1 MKNNSTRKGLAIV
14 AASSLLV
21 AGFAGLPAQAAG
33 ISDGSVS
40 LIPTT
45 GAEYATVS
53 GGSMTL
59 SANAATGV
67 LGTGKYLKY
76 QVEDALG
83 KTSVT
88 ETGTTQYSQDATGFS
103 QANTA
108 NTVTVT
114 LPATHRY
121 NVGDEVAVAGFD
133 YNPAT
138 GRDTAVIPAAGTE
151 GSTNAVAQVSTI
163 ALTGDATSDKY
174 TVTINGTASTQV
186 VWGTNTGATEAAV
199 VVVING
205 AYGAA
210 VTAAITGGDIVVTAD
225 VPGVPFTV
233 SVAVV
238 AGSSGEAAISATTAN
253 VLDVDTIVVAG
264 TGQNGDVVSVTVD
277 PAVGANVV
285 LTHTIVAGDT
295 TTTIAAGLAATNAIG
310 TSSGATV
317 TVTGAATM
325 AALVLAGSLVES
337 PAVVAKTNTT
347 RAKITAKTSTTITF
361 ADATVAADAAFIS
374 DAGTVKILASTPALG
389 KYIRDTKDATNTAD
403 KTIKLQ
409 STDQDVTQTVTV
421 TAWIDSNDDG
431 DIDSTE
437 YASPA
442 RTVTFL
448 AHSAITSTL
457 TWRPVSVGDA
467 TVVADVTFSPTLN
480 GSQYSVDRTNAIGA
494 LQVQMTRPGTA
505 EVEPAAT
512 VTYSNTT
519 KKWTATSKNMNSNDW
534 AISDA
539 VAQATNAANANAI
552 TNNIVTITTNGVMN
566 LAVGDTVI
574 VANSATGRVNHA
586 SAVVLS
592 TPTTKTFTYAVTT
605 ANQATAA
612 VANVAD
618 GAITVAITGGA
629 SNILRDSAVAGT
641 YTGQVQ
647 LYKYAAVDA
656 LTNIGSVT
664 SNGVNASTASATIT
678 APTFSGVASA
688 TVNAAGTAVKT
699 GTNAANYKLSVY
711 NVLGNPVGAGISV
724 TVTTTTVTS
733 AGTVTLNGVT
743 VITGS
748 TQILTTDASGQ
759 VALAVNNS
767 SGAAAESIVFNA
779 SVQNVA
785 ATSMTSTWA
794 GSVYSILDMDDQN
807 TANSVRTR
815 AAVAGA
821 SHTMNLKVQDQWGQ
835 AIDGAVYRLAASTTQ
850 GGIATVNNVSIV
862 AGAATVTVPDAGLGG
877 ATTVALTFQ
886 KLTGSTWALSDTT
899 SVNDWNGAAGNDLGT
914 VAVNYYAATQV
925 DAFTFNAD
933 AATLPS
939 GTAAN
944 LTVDVTTVAL
954 ASADTRFGETAGTY
968 TAASKAV
975 LGGKIAS
982 STTGAAKSGQ
992 AITVSAV
999 GILFKAGNV
1008 WATDSL
1014 TFLSSDGTFS
1024 VEAYSRV
1031 SGIKA
1036 ITFTAGAL
1044 SGTVSTTF
1052 ATVAGAGGYTIS
1064 LTTPATVAKGSTM
1077 RVEGQILDVNGN
1089 GVALTTAGTGANPTL
1104 SVTYLG
1110 LGLVSGALPTTTDA
1124 TGKFYFYVLVGSND
1138 AGTATVTASYDHN
1151 GTTTDTATLKKVT
1164 ASKTIYIGQAAPS
1177 ATKVNAGSFKGYV
1190 ALYAKGYKG
1199 QRMSAKVG
1207 KDWVVIASLASNF
1220 ERVVEFT
1227 GKGVDVAVRIYIDRV
1242 LMDTINLTTK

>member
-67 LGTGKYLKY
+67 LGTGKYLKF

-88 ETGTTQYSQDATGFS
+88 AAGSTTVTDAAASYTADAATNKFTLALGEAHLFKVGDEIAVSAFDDGFKDTALNAMTIAEVTAHGGAAKSVDDITITGSPETGDTFSVTLTVNVTALAADVVTATAGETLAEVATRLAVLLAANAEIESAVATAGVIRVTAATVNETVTAVF
-103 QANTA
+103 ALTETVLPADVNTA
-108 NTVTVT
+108 RATITAIAAQTITYVGGSITDNQTIVTDVGTVT
-114 LPATHRY
+114 LL
-121 NVGDEVAVAGFD
+121 
-133 YNPAT
+133 
-138 GRDTAVIPAAGTE
+138 
-151 GSTNAVAQVSTI
+151 S
-163 ALTGDATSDKY
+163 
-174 TVTINGTASTQV
+174 
-186 VWGTNTGATEAAV
+186 
-199 VVVING
+199 
-205 AYGAA
+205 
-210 VTAAITGGDIVVTAD
+210 
-225 VPGVPFTV
+225 
-233 SVAVV
+233 
-238 AGSSGEAAISATTAN
+238 
-253 VLDVDTIVVAG
+253 
-264 TGQNGDVVSVTVD
+264 
-277 PAVGANVV
+277 
-285 LTHTIVAGDT
+285 
-295 TTTIAAGLAATNAIG
+295 
-310 TSSGATV
+310 
-317 TVTGAATM
+317 
-325 AALVLAGSLVES
+325 
-337 PAVVAKTNTT
+337 
-347 RAKITAKTSTTITF
+347 
-361 ADATVAADAAFIS
+361 
-374 DAGTVKILASTPALG
+374 STPALG
-389 KYIRDTKDATNTAD
+389 KYILDTKNATNLAD

-409 STDQDVTQTVTV
+409 STDEDVTQTVTV

-442 RTVTFL
+442 RTVSFL

-494 LQVQMTRPGTA
+494 LQVLMTRPGSV
-505 EVEPAAT
+505 EIEPAAA
-512 VTYSNTT
+512 VSYSNTT
-519 KKWTATSKNMNSNDW
+519 KKWTATSKVMSSADW

-574 VANSATGRVNHA
+574 VANSATARVNHA

-612 VANVAD
+612 VVNVAD
-618 GAITVAITGGA
+618 GALTVAVTGGA

-759 VALAVNNS
+759 VALAVNNT
-767 SGAAAESIVFNA
+767 SGAAAEAIVFDA

-785 ATSMTSTWA
+785 ATQMTSTWA
-794 GSVYSILDMDDQN
+794 GSVYSILDMADQN
-807 TANSVRTR
+807 TANGVRTR

-862 AGAATVTVPDAGLGG
+862 AGAASVTVADAGLGG

-939 GTAAN
+939 GTAAD

-954 ASADTRFGETAGTY
+954 VSADTRFGETAGEY
-968 TAASKAV
+968 TAATKAV

-999 GILFKAGNV
+999 GILFKAGDV

-1031 SGIKA
+1031 SGIKV

-1124 TGKFYFYVLVGSND
+1124 TGKFYFYVLVGTND

-1151 GTTTDTATLKKVT
+1151 GTTTDTATLKKAT

-1177 ATKVNAGSFKGYV
+1177 DTKVNVGSFKGYV

-1207 KDWVVIASLASNF
+1207 KDWVVVASLASDF

-1227 GKGVDVAVRIYIDRV
+1227 GAGVDVAVRIYIDRV